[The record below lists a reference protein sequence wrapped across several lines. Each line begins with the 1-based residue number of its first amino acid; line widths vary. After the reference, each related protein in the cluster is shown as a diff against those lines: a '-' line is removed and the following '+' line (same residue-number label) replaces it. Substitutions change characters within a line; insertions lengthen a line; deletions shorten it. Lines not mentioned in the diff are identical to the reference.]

1 LVGCEDSRL
10 YSKEKEWETQG
21 KETEGGGKERFKKN
35 VMVLYIVMIHWLA
48 EAKFDELPCS
58 TTEIADILHLSTT
71 DKMSER

>member
-1 LVGCEDSRL
+1 
-10 YSKEKEWETQG
+10 
-21 KETEGGGKERFKKN
+21 
-35 VMVLYIVMIHWLA
+35 MIHWLA